1 MGHCVS
7 KIVLSAELKYDV
19 WCVCIVIF
27 PQPQKPWEMVYAKE
41 QVKAASAVFCLIN
54 TGIPI

>member
-27 PQPQKPWEMVYAKE
+27 LQPQKPWEMVYAKE
-41 QVKAASAVFCLIN
+41 
-54 TGIPI
+54 